1 MIRENGTR
9 APLAILWDCALAI
22 LNPST
27 LVVTGAGIS
36 VAFGAQHCIPHRM
49 SPGATGCLSRLAWPS
64 FNFGWGQSW
73 LSTFLLVQNAN
84 GWNDLPPA
92 AICTRTVRC
101 TDRALDRSMIEV
113 KTMGRF
119 QRLTPPAKMTQE
131 ERTLLW
137 NRSVQEQLP

>member
-1 MIRENGTR
+1 VPPWPFCGTVLWPSSILRPWWLRVR
-9 APLAILWDCALAI
+9 AFLLL
-22 LNPST
+22 LERST
-27 LVVTGAGIS
+27 AFLTECHLVLL
-36 VAFGAQHCIPHRM
+36 
-49 SPGATGCLSRLAWPS
+49 GCLSRLAWPS